1 MCSCLHHIPCVFLIA
16 SISRDT
22 CILNNIISGMHAWGE
37 CVTALCICCYGDVF
51 DVISLV
57 SSEHLSRWEVNTS
70 SQWHGRIKQ
79 LLVSRHQQD
88 WTNLHL
94 LISVQSSD
102 LRAGHQ
108 HCGLSVVLRWTHR
121 CGDCCVW
128 GSDVLKPWSVS
139 PMLCMDANFII
150 GLVVNSHCPEQT
162 HLAML
167 KYNVLMEVCMFMQ
180 GSVEDNN

>member
-88 WTNLHL
+88 WTNVHL
-94 LISVQSSD
+94 LKSVQSSD

-108 HCGLSVVLRWTHR
+108 HCGSSVVLRWNSQMWRLWCVRQWCVEALERVTYALHG
-121 CGDCCVW
+121 CQLYNWSCCEFPLLRADSFGQV
-128 GSDVLKPWSVS
+128 
-139 PMLCMDANFII
+139 
-150 GLVVNSHCPEQT
+150 
-162 HLAML
+162 AML
-167 KYNVLMEVCMFMQ
+167 KYNV
-180 GSVEDNN
+180 